1 MTAKR
6 ILVIRTDRLG
16 DVVLSTPVLTALRQK
31 FPHAFIAMLLRP
43 YTAELVAGHPHV
55 DAILCDDVENENRS
69 FQGFLH
75 LVKRIKEGR
84 FDVSIV
90 LHPSLRLA
98 VLCWLARIPLR
109 IGSGYRAYSF
119 LFNRK
124 IFQHRKNS
132 GRHELD
138 LNFDLLKPLGI
149 SQGPI
154 SFALAVPENA
164 RQRVHALLLEHGIA
178 DDTPYVVLHPGSG
191 GSAMDWPSDR
201 FAALADKIQQEQGF
215 RVVVTGNKYE
225 AILVDRMSTHAQKP
239 FIRFDGR
246 LGIKEMLALLSRA
259 QMMVANSTGPLHMAV
274 AMGTPVVGLFCPL
287 QACSPLRWGP
297 YNREDSVLMPPVPP
311 CTACDRNRCLLGN
324 CMELITV
331 EQVFAK
337 VKEKNLL
344 S

>member
-1 MTAKR
+1 M
-6 ILVIRTDRLG
+6 G

-43 YTAELVAGHPHV
+43 YTAELVAGHPHL
-55 DAILCDDVENENRS
+55 DAILCDDAENENKS

-75 LVKRIKEGR
+75 LVKRIKEQQ
-84 FDVSIV
+84 FDVGII

-98 VLCWLARIPLR
+98 MLCWLARIPLR

-124 IFQHRKNS
+124 VFQHRKNS

-138 LNFDLLKPLGI
+138 LNFDLLTPLGI

-154 SFALAVPENA
+154 SFNLAVPENA
-164 RQRVHALLLEHGIA
+164 RQRVRTLLLEKGIA
-178 DDTPYVVLHPGSG
+178 DGTPYIVLHPGSG
-191 GSAMDWPSDR
+191 GSAMDWPAEG
-201 FAALADKIQQEQGF
+201 FAALADRIQEESGCK
-215 RVVVTGNKYE
+215 VVVTGNKNE
-225 AILVDRMSTHAQKP
+225 AALVDRMIAHAQKTL
-239 FIRFDGR
+239 IRFDGQ
-246 LGIKEMLALLSRA
+246 LGIKEMLALLSQA
-259 QMMVANSTGPLHMAV
+259 QIMVANSTGPLHMAV

-297 YNREDSVLMPPVPP
+297 YHRQDSVLMPPVPP
-311 CTACDRNRCLLGN
+311 CTACDRRRCQQSN

-331 EQVFAK
+331 AQVFAK
-337 VKEKNLL
+337 VKEKIILP
-344 S
+344 